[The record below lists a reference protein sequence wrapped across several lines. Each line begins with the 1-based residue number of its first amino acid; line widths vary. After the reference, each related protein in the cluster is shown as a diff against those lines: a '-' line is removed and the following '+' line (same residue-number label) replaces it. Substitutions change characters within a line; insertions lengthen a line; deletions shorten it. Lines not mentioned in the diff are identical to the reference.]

1 MRTLRRLSR
10 TQRVAHPKVRQPSE
24 PNAVAVLPHVKIG
37 GNIAMGPIEGGDIP
51 RSSRREKGS
60 DETEEFIQPL

>member
-10 TQRVAHPKVRQPSE
+10 TQRVAQPKVRQPSE

-51 RSSRREKGS
+51 RSRREKRS
-60 DETEEFIQPL
+60 DETEEFI